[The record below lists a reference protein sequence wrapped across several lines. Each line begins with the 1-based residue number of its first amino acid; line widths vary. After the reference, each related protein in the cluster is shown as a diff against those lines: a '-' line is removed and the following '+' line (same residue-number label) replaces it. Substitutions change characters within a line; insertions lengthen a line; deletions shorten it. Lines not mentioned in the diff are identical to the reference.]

1 MTIRTTK
8 LAIAIAL
15 ISPMAVATSNQA
27 LAVSVPGGSVAVKA
41 AAPTASAKVKYRHH
55 TVRHY
60 QNDAP
65 GDYRPH
71 DNDPY
76 YGTVR
81 GESRAYPPSGYKL
94 MRSSIS
100 AAIGADFAEK
110 GGRGPTTFC
119 PYGDE
124 RGATTAP
131 VEALVVVL
139 T

>member
-60 QNDAP
+60 QNYAP

-71 DNDPY
+71 DPY
-76 YGTVR
+76 YGTV
-81 GESRAYPPSGYKL
+81 GEVNYPPSGYKL
-94 MRSSIS
+94 
-100 AAIGADFAEK
+100 
-110 GGRGPTTFC
+110 PW
-119 PYGDE
+119 
-124 RGATTAP
+124 
-131 VEALVVVL
+131 
-139 T
+139 

>member
-1 MTIRTTK
+1 MTIRTAK

-60 QNDAP
+60 QNYAP
-65 GDYRPH
+65 GDFDLTTPTMGPWGRSITRHPGINYRG
-71 DNDPY
+71 NN
-76 YGTVR
+76 R
-81 GESRAYPPSGYKL
+81 R
-94 MRSSIS
+94 S
-100 AAIGADFAEK
+100 AAIRADFAEK

-124 RGATTAP
+124 RGATPAL